1 MIAELSPGLILI
13 VGAALVPL
21 LRGRLRTAYMLAL
34 PIVALF
40 WLAGA
45 PEGEF
50 GRFEVFGQPLVTLR
64 IDRLSSVFGI
74 IFLIAAFLGLL
85 YASHLKGALQH
96 VAALVYA
103 GSAISAVFA
112 GDLITLFV
120 FWEGTAISSV
130 FLIWARGTESAY
142 RAGMRYLI
150 VQVGSG
156 VLLIAGIVAQLG
168 ATGSIAFG
176 QIGVGTLAGN
186 LIFVAFGIKC
196 AFPLLH
202 TWLQDAYPNAT
213 VSGTVI
219 LSAFTTKL
227 AIYALA
233 RGYAGTDILIPIGAV
248 MAVFPIYY
256 GLIASDLR
264 RVLSYALICQLGFMV
279 VGIGIGT
286 ELSLNGTTSHALAS
300 ILYKALLFMATGAVL
315 HRVGTIE
322 ASDLG
327 GLYKSMPW
335 TAGFCIVGAAS
346 ISALPLFSGFV
357 SKGMTVDAAMYEG
370 HFWTWIALMAASVGV
385 FHFTAIRVPYLAFFG
400 RDSGIRCEEAPGNML
415 VAMGI
420 TAALCFLIGVA
431 PGAMYAILPFPV
443 EYEPYTLG
451 HVVTQLQLLAF
462 AGLAFVVLLR
472 FNLYPPAMRSTNL
485 EFDWLFRVPLKW
497 MAERLAGGVAVS
509 SDEFSHLRQL
519 AGRELVAQLYVVLGP
534 QGHLARTWTI
544 GFSVLLMTVV
554 LAVGLMFN
562 FLGSP
567 PEPL

>member
-40 WLAGA
+40 WLAGL

-64 IDRLSSVFGI
+64 IDRLSFVFGA
-74 IFLIAAFLGLL
+74 IFLVAAFLGLL

-142 RAGMRYLI
+142 RAGMRYLLI
-150 VQVGSG
+150 QVGSG
-156 VLLIAGIVAQLG
+156 VLLIAGIVAQLD
-168 ATGSIAFG
+168 ATGSIAFDE
-176 QIGVGTLAGN
+176 IGVGSLAGN
-186 LIFVAFGIKC
+186 LIFLAFGIKC

-202 TWLQDAYPNAT
+202 TWLQDAYPEAT

-335 TAGFCIVGAAS
+335 TAGFCIVGA
-346 ISALPLFSGFV
+346 
-357 SKGMTVDAAMYEG
+357 
-370 HFWTWIALMAASVGV
+370 
-385 FHFTAIRVPYLAFFG
+385 
-400 RDSGIRCEEAPGNML
+400 
-415 VAMGI
+415 
-420 TAALCFLIGVA
+420 
-431 PGAMYAILPFPV
+431 
-443 EYEPYTLG
+443 
-451 HVVTQLQLLAF
+451 
-462 AGLAFVVLLR
+462 
-472 FNLYPPAMRSTNL
+472 
-485 EFDWLFRVPLKW
+485 
-497 MAERLAGGVAVS
+497 
-509 SDEFSHLRQL
+509 
-519 AGRELVAQLYVVLGP
+519 
-534 QGHLARTWTI
+534 
-544 GFSVLLMTVV
+544 
-554 LAVGLMFN
+554 
-562 FLGSP
+562 
-567 PEPL
+567 